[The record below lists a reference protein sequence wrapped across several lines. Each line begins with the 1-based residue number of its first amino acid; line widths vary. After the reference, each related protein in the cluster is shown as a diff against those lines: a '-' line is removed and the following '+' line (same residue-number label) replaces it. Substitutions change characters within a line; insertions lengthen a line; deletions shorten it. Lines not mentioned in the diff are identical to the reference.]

1 MRLHDLRPPFG
12 AKSERKRVGRGIGS
26 GHGKTAGK
34 GNKGQLARSGG
45 GKGPGFE
52 GGQTPLAR
60 RLPKRGFNNKFKVEY
75 AVVNVGDLEMFDAGA
90 EVTPEVLRDAGLV
103 RKAGMPVKILG
114 NGDITKS
121 LKVRADRFSETAVSK
136 ITAAGGSAEVV

>member
-1 MRLHDLRPPFG
+1 
-12 AKSERKRVGRGIGS
+12 VGRGIGS